1 MYAMGA
7 RRKRINA
14 PAALG
19 HHLGIKGERPMRTLA
34 PNSPNVQSEIDDA
47 FIGAFIKFACPPLF
61 DPLAGMDLS
70 NLFKDVKPMPR
81 RRHRAW
87 NNVTLPGLCVAPR
100 RPASRFA

>member
-19 HHLGIKGERPMRTLA
+19 HHLGLKGERPMRTLA

-47 FIGAFIKFACPPLF
+47 FIGAFIGP
-61 DPLAGMDLS
+61 
-70 NLFKDVKPMPR
+70 
-81 RRHRAW
+81 
-87 NNVTLPGLCVAPR
+87 LCVTWRKATQIGVARAFGDFPGFRVALRAICAAHPAP
-100 RPASRFA
+100 AADA